1 MSLMDKYSAIYGI
14 DIKEVKQWVNDYS
27 KGNVPEGMY
36 IEDSKEER
44 IESIKRYIQS
54 QVDDSVTGRIQ
65 ADILNLR
72 IANSNAKE
80 VAVCPF

>member
-54 QVDDSVTGRIQ
+54 QVDDSVTGRVQ
-65 ADILNLR
+65 ANLIAGR
-72 IANSNAKE
+72 IESSE
-80 VAVCPF
+80 VKVVHSCPF